1 MKTIRNKWRLEEDKE
16 TKWIIKTWSLS
27 ASLWRIQEEHL
38 VFWTFQ
44 RKVAGDFITVWSR
57 ETLRGRKWWSD
68 WLLAFLSKEKVYQ
81 SPMRQVYQCLK
92 FTKSE
97 LCVLEEGKRRLLVL
111 SDLPNENEHKG
122 WKAGDGE
129 SERSEGRLVQ
139 HTFYTLCTWRTKMC
153 HSTANQRKRSD
164 GPFPICIKI

>member
-16 TKWIIKTWSLS
+16 KKWIIKTWSLS

-57 ETLRGRKWWSD
+57 ETLRGREWWSD

-97 LCVLEEGKRRLLVL
+97 LCVLEEGKRWLLVL
-111 SDLPNENEHKG
+111 SDFPNENEHKRLKGLCERAWLEAAGG
-122 WKAGDGE
+122 WTTRWAAGYRRKIVRESWFCSSLGE
-129 SERSEGRLVQ
+129 YSLQ
-139 HTFYTLCTWRTKMC
+139 
-153 HSTANQRKRSD
+153 
-164 GPFPICIKI
+164 